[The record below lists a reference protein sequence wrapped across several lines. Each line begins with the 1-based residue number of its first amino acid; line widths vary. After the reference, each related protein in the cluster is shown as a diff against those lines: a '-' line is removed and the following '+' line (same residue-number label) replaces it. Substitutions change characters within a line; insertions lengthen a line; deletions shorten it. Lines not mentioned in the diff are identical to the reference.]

1 MAGPSHDFGWSQL
14 SHRLGSWKAE
24 LGKCNPR
31 LGAAA
36 VVGAVAAAATIAA
49 LVLSA
54 TTPARFVEDLT
65 SDMRMALTAPS
76 NATPMVI
83 IKIDDA
89 AIDAMRARSPCK
101 CLSPID
107 KTWLADLISTL
118 SRKGV
123 KAIGVDY
130 LLDSWGS
137 PEEFRDFAD
146 KIAPL
151 KTPIVAVVD
160 PALRPGVD
168 YPIVPHLL
176 YADARALV
184 SDDYDDV
191 IRRYDPKPG
200 PLRAFAAELARS
212 VGERSLPTAPFVI
225 RYRRA
230 YPGLTAENAGAISPS
245 FSAAYVSAL
254 PDVLLQGRIALIGRV
269 TRSAHADADTI
280 KEDMHMTP
288 LRFLNGHY
296 SGTPGVEVHA
306 HALSQILGGDV
317 VHSPGLLSAAVL
329 TAVAAVFGALL
340 GRATQR
346 WWISAAI
353 VVAALLVATS
363 AAFAALALFAVMAP
377 VVAPAIAFALAFF
390 VMSRFTGTQLK
401 AERAFYATT
410 LQRYLSPQVIDR
422 IVDGAEPLQIG
433 AEQREITVMVTD
445 LENFSGLV
453 AETPLADFSNIINA
467 YFDGL
472 IEILWKHEAMID
484 KMTGDGVIVVFG
496 APVPQKDHADRA
508 LAAAREI
515 CVFSD
520 EFRSGLARQQGVRF
534 GRTRIGLNSG
544 LGMVGNFGGQ
554 RRFNYTVYGE
564 VIVIAA
570 RLEAANKQFDTTVLF
585 GADTLKLAQAPGSVR
600 SVGEV
605 DLKGVGRPVLAY
617 TFG

>member
-1 MAGPSHDFGWSQL
+1 MAARSDTLGWAQL
-14 SHRLGSWKAE
+14 ARRLEALKAQ
-24 LGKCNPR
+24 LGKPNSR
-31 LGAAA
+31 RAAA
-36 VVGAVAAAATIAA
+36 ALVGAVATAAVIAA
-49 LVLSA
+49 LLLGA
-54 TTPARFVEDLT
+54 TTPARFVENLT

-89 AIDAMRARSPCK
+89 AIDAMRDRSTCK

-107 KTWLADLISTL
+107 KTWLADLISAL
-118 SRKGV
+118 SQKGV

-130 LLDSWGS
+130 LLDSWRS
-137 PEEFRDFAD
+137 PEEYRYFAE
-146 KIAPL
+146 KIATL

-160 PALRPGVD
+160 PALRPGLD
-168 YPIVPHLL
+168 YPIVPHVH

-191 IRRYDPKPG
+191 IRRYDPRPG
-200 PLRAFAAELARS
+200 PLPAFASEIARS
-212 VGERSLPTAPFVI
+212 VGARRLPTAPFVI

-245 FSAAYVSAL
+245 FSGAYVSAL

-296 SGTPGVEVHA
+296 AGTPGVEVHA
-306 HALSQILGGDV
+306 HALSQILDGDV
-317 VHSPGLLSAAVL
+317 VHSPGLLWAAVT

-353 VVAALLVATS
+353 IVAALIVATS

-377 VVAPAIAFALAFF
+377 VVAPCIAFALAFF

-401 AERAFYATT
+401 TERAFYATT

-496 APVPQKDHADRA
+496 APVAQTDHADRA

-520 EFRSGLARQQGVRF
+520 RFRAGLERERGVRF
-534 GRTRIGLNSG
+534 GRTRIGMNSG
-544 LGMVGNFGGQ
+544 LGLVGNFGGQ

-585 GADTLKLAQAPGSVR
+585 GAETLNRAEAPGDVR
-600 SVGEV
+600 SVGEI
-605 DLKGVGRPVLAY
+605 DLKGVAHPVMAY